1 MTNKE
6 MSLYPNNDIAPVAP
20 MILFTSFNINESKV
34 RVWGEKVDTNFKKL
48 FDAIHLIAKVDG
60 ILSGREILKKKPS
73 KKINIWQDKLDL
85 AELDKLFIQ
94 KLKKVIEE
102 NYQYSEFGKMRMASM
117 MAVCE
122 RHLNRKVKKLIGLN
136 PIDILRDYRLIKAA
150 RILRQGIQVGIVS
163 DLSGFSSNSYFSS
176 CFKKKFGY
184 SPKVYQ
190 IKRLL
195 KTRKN

>member
-1 MTNKE
+1 MNAETLQE
-6 MSLYPNNDIAPVAP
+6 YPNTELASEAP
-20 MILFTSFNINESKV
+20 MIVFTSFNINDSKV

-85 AELDKLFIQ
+85 VEQDRLFIK
-94 KLKKVIEE
+94 KLKNVIEQ
-102 NYQYSEFGKMRMASM
+102 NYQYIEFGKTRMACL

-122 RHLNRKVKKLIGLN
+122 RHLNRKVKKMIGLN
-136 PIDILRDYRLIKAA
+136 PIDILRDYRLFKAA

-163 DLSGFSSNSYFSS
+163 DLCGFSSSSYFSS
-176 CFKKKFGY
+176 CFKKKFGK
-184 SPKVYQ
+184 SPKEYQ
-190 IKRLL
+190 IG
-195 KTRKN
+195 N